1 MDLKN
6 KFISASI
13 VAALSF
19 VVSLSVTLYSERT
32 PELTYEYFSTTS
44 FTINQGKRNLLN
56 YRIDNNGR
64 KEAEKVEVALKYK
77 NGMIVKDFSINLS
90 SEAIEYEVVERKT
103 NGIKV
108 IFPILNPTE
117 SATFSFVTLNEKGYI
132 DIGLRAK
139 GEVGREKGRKN
150 IQRNEFKFLILYG
163 VVICF
168 FTMGMV
174 FFLLFLLTP
183 NEKKMHLTLL
193 IFFYGTFVQ
202 KVLDSFS
209 AI

>member
-183 NEKKMHLTLL
+183 NEKKDASNITNAADA
-193 IFFYGTFVQ
+193 
-202 KVLDSFS
+202 KSRAPD
-209 AI
+209 